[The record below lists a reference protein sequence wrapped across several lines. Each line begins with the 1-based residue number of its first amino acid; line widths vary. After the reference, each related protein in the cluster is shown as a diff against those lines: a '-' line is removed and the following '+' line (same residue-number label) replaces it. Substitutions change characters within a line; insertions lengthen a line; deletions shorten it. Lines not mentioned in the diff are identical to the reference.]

1 MQCSAEQCSA
11 VQWHHKWAGTS
22 SLLEEQEFDGAVQ
35 LASEW
40 ISSPDGVGSGGVQLV
55 PVAPHLAVHINEKH
69 SVVPD
74 SVSDC
79 KCAVVDNVCAF
90 SWTNCEWLQ
99 NTSGENQYFVENFK
113 KISIRG

>member
-1 MQCSAEQCSA
+1 MQCSALHCSA
-11 VQWHHKWAGTS
+11 VAPAGTS

-69 SVVPD
+69 LVVPD

-99 NTSGENQYFVENFK
+99 NTSGENQYFVENLK